1 MKINIENS
9 KQIMDAYMPLIIANA
24 RKFSA
29 FEYEEAVDQSKMILL
44 DAILEY
50 EKEKGSFGNF
60 LKQKLYFYFLD
71 ECKKGNIKS
80 LDELDND
87 GISLINSIRDD
98 YDLEK
103 DLENKQR
110 YKNLYKAINTLPA
123 DLKSIIVGK
132 YFLDMTNDDLAKKM
146 NLTYKTI
153 ANKSSIALKL
163 LRKTLEI

>member
-1 MKINIENS
+1 M
-9 KQIMDAYMPLIIANA
+9 
-24 RKFSA
+24 
-29 FEYEEAVDQSKMILL
+29 
-44 DAILEY
+44 
-50 EKEKGSFGNF
+50 
-60 LKQKLYFYFLD
+60 
-71 ECKKGNIKS
+71 
-80 LDELDND
+80 
-87 GISLINSIRDD
+87 
-98 YDLEK
+98 
-103 DLENKQR
+103 ENKQK

>member
-71 ECKKGNIKS
+71 ECKKGNTKS

-103 DLENKQR
+103 DLENKQK

-123 DLKSIIVGK
+123 NLKSIIVGK